1 MKPEYIVYSK
11 LSCNPCQQAEQL
23 LKNHN
28 QNYTKLILDEDF
40 DIIELYNNVP
50 KSVRTFPAILKD
62 GVFIGGLSDLQ
73 HELQRNLDV
82 TSDDDVTS
90 DNEKNITDD

>member
-1 MKPEYIVYSK
+1 MKPEYVVYSK
-11 LSCNPCQQAEQL
+11 LSCAPCAQAEQL
-23 LKNHN
+23 LKDLN

-50 KSVRTFPAILKD
+50 KSCKSFPAILKD

-73 HELQRNLDV
+73 NDLGVVL
-82 TSDDDVTS
+82 
-90 DNEKNITDD
+90 

>member
-50 KSVRTFPAILKD
+50 RSCKSFPAILKD
-62 GVFIGGLSDLQ
+62 GVFIGGLSNLQ
-73 HELQRNLDV
+73 HLLV
-82 TSDDDVTS
+82 KGDD
-90 DNEKNITDD
+90 NGKKA

>member
-23 LKNHN
+23 LKDHN
-28 QNYTKLILDEDF
+28 QNYTKLVLDEDF
-40 DIIELYNNVP
+40 GIIELYNNVP

-62 GVFIGGLSDLQ
+62 GVFIGGLPHLIDDLNN
-73 HELQRNLDV
+73 NLG
-82 TSDDDVTS
+82 SRS
-90 DNEKNITDD
+90 E

>member
-11 LSCNPCQQAEQL
+11 LSCNPCAQAERL
-23 LKNHN
+23 LKDHN
-28 QNYTKLILDEDF
+28 QNYTKLVLDQDF
-40 DIIELYNNVP
+40 DIVELYNNVP

-73 HELQRNLDV
+73 QALSEEVSSGKD
-82 TSDDDVTS
+82 S
-90 DNEKNITDD
+90 

>member
-1 MKPEYIVYSK
+1 MKPEYVVYSK

-73 HELQRNLDV
+73 HELQRNLAV
-82 TSDDDVTS
+82 TSNDEVVAD
-90 DNEKNITDD
+90 E

>member
-11 LSCNPCQQAEQL
+11 LSCAPCQQAEQL

-82 TSDDDVTS
+82 TSSSDVTS

>member
-1 MKPEYIVYSK
+1 MYILYGK
-11 LSCNPCQQAEQL
+11 KSCAPCAQAEQL
-23 LKNHN
+23 LKDHN

-40 DIIELYNNVP
+40 DVIELYNNVP

-82 TSDDDVTS
+82 TSD
-90 DNEKNITDD
+90 NEKNITDD

>member
-1 MKPEYIVYSK
+1 MKPEYVVYSK

-73 HELQRNLDV
+73 HDLRHELQRNLAV
-82 TSDDDVTS
+82 TSNDEVVAD
-90 DNEKNITDD
+90 E

>member
-11 LSCNPCQQAEQL
+11 LSCNPCAQAEQL
-23 LKNHN
+23 LKDHN
-28 QNYTKLILDEDF
+28 QNYTKLVLDEDF

-50 KSVRTFPAILKD
+50 RSCKSFPAILKD

-73 HELQRNLDV
+73 HDLGVRL
-82 TSDDDVTS
+82 
-90 DNEKNITDD
+90 

>member
-11 LSCNPCQQAEQL
+11 LSCAPCQQAEQL

-40 DIIELYNNVP
+40 DIIELYKNVP
-50 KSVRTFPAILKD
+50 KSCKSFPAILKD

-82 TSDDDVTS
+82 PSNDDVTS
-90 DNEKNITDD
+90 NDDDVKL

>member
-1 MKPEYIVYSK
+1 MYILYGK
-11 LSCNPCQQAEQL
+11 KSCAPCQQAEQL

-73 HELQRNLDV
+73 HELQRNLAVPSNDDAPSNDEDV
-82 TSDDDVTS
+82 TDDWH
-90 DNEKNITDD
+90 

>member
-1 MKPEYIVYSK
+1 MKPEYTVYSK
-11 LSCNPCQQAEQL
+11 LSCAPCTQAEQL
-23 LKNHN
+23 LKDHN
-28 QNYTKLILDEDF
+28 QNYTKLVLDEDF

-73 HELQRNLDV
+73 QALSEEVSSGKD
-82 TSDDDVTS
+82 S
-90 DNEKNITDD
+90 

>member
-11 LSCNPCQQAEQL
+11 LSCNPCAQAEQL
-23 LKNHN
+23 LKDHN
-28 QNYTKLILDEDF
+28 QNYTKLVLDEDF

-62 GVFIGGLSDLQ
+62 GVFIGGLPHLIDDLNN
-73 HELQRNLDV
+73 NLVSRD
-82 TSDDDVTS
+82 
-90 DNEKNITDD
+90 E